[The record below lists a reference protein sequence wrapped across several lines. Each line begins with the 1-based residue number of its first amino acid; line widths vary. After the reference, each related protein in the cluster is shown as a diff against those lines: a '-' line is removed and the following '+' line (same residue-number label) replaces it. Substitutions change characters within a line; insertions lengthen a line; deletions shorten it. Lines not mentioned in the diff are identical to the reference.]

1 MVLQVLPQ
9 AIPSLLA
16 SDAGSE
22 VSTAALM
29 CDLDYNRAKNMLA
42 LNHFTTRDTI
52 PPPPH
57 PPKLTNLET
66 KPAWGDFGT
75 VLNNLA
81 EKRFLII
88 MAFLIGTMGSID
100 TKLSVLHGLTCFN
113 PSQSPGDIE
122 NICSIQRSCLSGK
135 AGAVCLEC

>member
-52 PPPPH
+52 PPPP
-57 PPKLTNLET
+57 PPAPNSQTLKQSLPGET
-66 KPAWGDFGT
+66 
-75 VLNNLA
+75 LA
-81 EKRFLII
+81 LY
-88 MAFLIGTMGSID
+88 
-100 TKLSVLHGLTCFN
+100 
-113 PSQSPGDIE
+113 
-122 NICSIQRSCLSGK
+122 
-135 AGAVCLEC
+135 

>member
-52 PPPPH
+52 PPPP
-57 PPKLTNLET
+57 PPPQTH
-66 KPAWGDFGT
+66 KPWNKA
-75 VLNNLA
+75 
-81 EKRFLII
+81 
-88 MAFLIGTMGSID
+88 
-100 TKLSVLHGLTCFN
+100 
-113 PSQSPGDIE
+113 
-122 NICSIQRSCLSGK
+122 CLGRLWHCIK
-135 AGAVCLEC
+135 

>member
-42 LNHFTTRDTI
+42 
-52 PPPPH
+52 PPQTH
-57 PPKLTNLET
+57 
-66 KPAWGDFGT
+66 KP
-75 VLNNLA
+75 
-81 EKRFLII
+81 
-88 MAFLIGTMGSID
+88 
-100 TKLSVLHGLTCFN
+100 
-113 PSQSPGDIE
+113 
-122 NICSIQRSCLSGK
+122 
-135 AGAVCLEC
+135 